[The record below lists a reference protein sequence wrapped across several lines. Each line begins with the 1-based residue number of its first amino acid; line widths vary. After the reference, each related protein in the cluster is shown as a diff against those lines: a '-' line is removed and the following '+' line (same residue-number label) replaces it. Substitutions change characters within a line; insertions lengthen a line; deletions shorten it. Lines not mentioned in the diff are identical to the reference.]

1 MNRDHARARRPSQ
14 QELADEIA
22 REERRLAELIE
33 EAREARTRLEA
44 LHADLTASKDPEAA
58 RAATPAAEVGDHTH
72 SSRTSV
78 EKVALFRTL
87 FRGREDVFPVRFLS
101 KRTGKAGY
109 APACRN
115 SSSVAFASCPRSN
128 AGSVRPSVLSCC

>member
-72 SSRTSV
+72 IHPQLAPLPDDQV
-78 EKVALFRTL
+78 PAPKNVALPVNGFRRYHQTKN
-87 FRGREDVFPVRFLS
+87 GP
-101 KRTGKAGY
+101 
-109 APACRN
+109 
-115 SSSVAFASCPRSN
+115 SSPQV
-128 AGSVRPSVLSCC
+128 GT